1 MNDTDNSISRIREIV
16 AEVLVLSPDEI
27 DVTEDFVD
35 RYQADSLN
43 LIEIVVKVE
52 KQYQVILP
60 QSELPQAH
68 TVAALSTLVIRH
80 AA

>member
-1 MNDTDNSISRIREIV
+1 MNDTGSSTSRIRAIV
-16 AEVLVLSPDEI
+16 AEVLAMSPDEI
-27 DVTEDFVD
+27 DDTEDFVNG
-35 RYQADSLN
+35 YQADSLN

-60 QSELPQAH
+60 QSELTLAH
-68 TVAALSTLVIRH
+68 TVTALSELVTRH

>member
-60 QSELPQAH
+60 QSELSAAH
-68 TVAALSTLVIRH
+68 TVAALSTLVTRH

>member
-1 MNDTDNSISRIREIV
+1 MNDTDNSISRIRAIV
-16 AEVLVLSPDEI
+16 AEVLALSPDEI
-27 DVTEDFVD
+27 DDTEDFVN

-52 KQYQVILP
+52 KQYQVVLP
-60 QSELPQAH
+60 QSELPRAH
-68 TVAALSTLVIRH
+68 TVTALCELVTRH